1 MNKLLVVY
9 HVVEIQWYDYCLFEI
24 QNLEANGNY
33 LWNLVVSF
41 FKVFKICL
49 VQVLLP
55 FSADFLLFFLTLFYF
70 NFRLIVL
77 NKVFSSY
84 SWTWLVPIND
94 TSLTPVDSRTSWGHW
109 KPVSTNHRPG
119 ERPWSRSCPGGRSRS
134 SLTRQRSKHV
144 GQTLQTRLRRW
155 VKNPEKRERQ
165 RTVSEQF
172 LRWTWNQKI
181 GSSLRGLLVTV
192 MVGQLSVYCTLWL
205 FGFFWF
211 FHDISILFLTYIKM
225 I

>member
-1 MNKLLVVY
+1 M
-9 HVVEIQWYDYCLFEI
+9 
-24 QNLEANGNY
+24 
-33 LWNLVVSF
+33 
-41 FKVFKICL
+41 
-49 VQVLLP
+49 QVLLP

-94 TSLTPVDSRTSWGHW
+94 TSLTPVDSRTNWGHW

-134 SLTRQRSKHV
+134 SLTRQRSRHA
-144 GQTLQTRLRRW
+144 GQTLQTRLKRW
-155 VKNPEKRERQ
+155 VKNPEKKERERENGE
-165 RTVSEQF
+165 RAIFTVNLDPENWFKFERFVSHSYGWSVVC
-172 LRWTWNQKI
+172 LLY
-181 GSSLRGLLVTV
+181 SSIV
-192 MVGQLSVYCTLWL
+192 C
-205 FGFFWF
+205 FFWF

>member
-1 MNKLLVVY
+1 M
-9 HVVEIQWYDYCLFEI
+9 
-24 QNLEANGNY
+24 
-33 LWNLVVSF
+33 
-41 FKVFKICL
+41 
-49 VQVLLP
+49 QVLLP

-134 SLTRQRSKHV
+134 SLTRQRSRHA

-192 MVGQLSVYCTLWL
+192 MVGQLSVYCRYSLIV
-205 FGFFWF
+205 WF
-211 FHDISILFLTYIKM
+211 FLVLSWYTGKYIVLDIHKDDLEQSYFSL
-225 I
+225 

>member
-1 MNKLLVVY
+1 MS
-9 HVVEIQWYDYCLFEI
+9 Q
-24 QNLEANGNY
+24 
-33 LWNLVVSF
+33 F

-55 FSADFLLFFLTLFYF
+55 FNADFLLFFLTLFYF

-134 SLTRQRSKHV
+134 SLTRQRSRHA
-144 GQTLQTRLRRW
+144 GQTLQTRLKRW
-155 VKNPEKRERQ
+155 VKNPEKRERERQ
-165 RTVSEQF
+165 NGERAIFTVNLDSENWF
-172 LRWTWNQKI
+172 KFERFVSHSYGWSVVCLLY
-181 GSSLRGLLVTV
+181 SSIV
-192 MVGQLSVYCTLWL
+192 C
-205 FGFFWF
+205 FFWF

>member
-1 MNKLLVVY
+1 M
-9 HVVEIQWYDYCLFEI
+9 
-24 QNLEANGNY
+24 
-33 LWNLVVSF
+33 
-41 FKVFKICL
+41 
-49 VQVLLP
+49 QVLLP

-134 SLTRQRSKHV
+134 SLTRQRSRHA
-144 GQTLQTRLRRW
+144 GQTLRTRLKRW
-155 VKNPEKRERQ
+155 VKNPEKRERERKRQ
-165 RTVSEQF
+165 NGEWAIFTVNLDSENWF
-172 LRWTWNQKI
+172 KFERFVSHI
-181 GSSLRGLLVTV
+181 MVGLLVTV

-211 FHDISILFLTYIKM
+211 FHGISILFFTYIKM

>member
-1 MNKLLVVY
+1 M
-9 HVVEIQWYDYCLFEI
+9 QD
-24 QNLEANGNY
+24 
-33 LWNLVVSF
+33 
-41 FKVFKICL
+41 
-49 VQVLLP
+49 LLP

-134 SLTRQRSKHV
+134 SLTRQRSKHA

-192 MVGQLSVYCTLWL
+192 MVGQLSVYCRYSLIV
-205 FGFFWF
+205 WF
-211 FHDISILFLTYIKM
+211 FFVLSWYTGKYIVLDIHKDDLEQSYFSL
-225 I
+225 

>member
-1 MNKLLVVY
+1 M
-9 HVVEIQWYDYCLFEI
+9 
-24 QNLEANGNY
+24 
-33 LWNLVVSF
+33 
-41 FKVFKICL
+41 
-49 VQVLLP
+49 QVLLP
-55 FSADFLLFFLTLFYF
+55 FSADFLLFFLTTFYF

-134 SLTRQRSKHV
+134 SLTRQRSRHA

-172 LRWTWNQKI
+172 LLWTWNQKI

-192 MVGQLSVYCTLWL
+192 MVGLLVTVLVGQLSVYCRYSLIVC
-205 FGFFWF
+205 FFLVLSWYTGKYIVL
-211 FHDISILFLTYIKM
+211 DIHKDDLEQSYFSL
-225 I
+225 

>member
-1 MNKLLVVY
+1 M
-9 HVVEIQWYDYCLFEI
+9 
-24 QNLEANGNY
+24 
-33 LWNLVVSF
+33 
-41 FKVFKICL
+41 
-49 VQVLLP
+49 QVLLP

-94 TSLTPVDSRTSWGHW
+94 ISLTPVDSRTSWGHW
-109 KPVSTNHRPG
+109 KLVSTNHRPG

-134 SLTRQRSKHV
+134 SLTRQRSRHA
-144 GQTLQTRLRRW
+144 GQTLQTRLKRW
-155 VKNPEKRERQ
+155 VKNPEKRERD
-165 RTVSEQF
+165 RDRE
-172 LRWTWNQKI
+172 RWASNFYRKLGLKI

-211 FHDISILFLTYIKM
+211 FHDISILFLTYIKV

>member
-1 MNKLLVVY
+1 M
-9 HVVEIQWYDYCLFEI
+9 QD
-24 QNLEANGNY
+24 
-33 LWNLVVSF
+33 
-41 FKVFKICL
+41 
-49 VQVLLP
+49 LLP

-134 SLTRQRSKHV
+134 SLTRQRSRHA
-144 GQTLQTRLRRW
+144 GQTLQTRLKRW
-155 VKNPEKRERQ
+155 VKNPEKRERD
-165 RTVSEQF
+165 RDRERWASNFYRKLRFRKLVLKFERFVSHSYGWSVVWLLYSLIVWIFFVLSWYKYIVLDIHKDDLEQSYF
-172 LRWTWNQKI
+172 
-181 GSSLRGLLVTV
+181 SL
-192 MVGQLSVYCTLWL
+192 
-205 FGFFWF
+205 
-211 FHDISILFLTYIKM
+211 
-225 I
+225 

>member
-1 MNKLLVVY
+1 MIWRWSWPQSGNRRIVLWKRFVVLRNDLICAWLEGKLMNKLLVVY

-94 TSLTPVDSRTSWGHW
+94 TSLTPVDSRISWGHW

-134 SLTRQRSKHV
+134 SLTRQRSRHA
-144 GQTLQTRLRRW
+144 GQTLQTRLKRW
-155 VKNPEKRERQ
+155 VKNPEKRERDRD

-172 LRWTWNQKI
+172 LP
-181 GSSLRGLLVTV
+181 
-192 MVGQLSVYCTLWL
+192 
-205 FGFFWF
+205 
-211 FHDISILFLTYIKM
+211 
-225 I
+225 

>member
-1 MNKLLVVY
+1 M
-9 HVVEIQWYDYCLFEI
+9 EFSCLNFLRYSRSVLCKFCYPSVQI
-24 QNLEANGNY
+24 
-33 LWNLVVSF
+33 F
-41 FKVFKICL
+41 FY
-49 VQVLLP
+49 
-55 FSADFLLFFLTLFYF
+55 FFLTLFYF

-134 SLTRQRSKHV
+134 SLTRQRSRHA
-144 GQTLQTRLRRW
+144 GQTLQTRLKRW
-155 VKNPEKRERQ
+155 VKNPEKKERERDRD

-172 LRWTWNQKI
+172 LP
-181 GSSLRGLLVTV
+181 
-192 MVGQLSVYCTLWL
+192 
-205 FGFFWF
+205 
-211 FHDISILFLTYIKM
+211 
-225 I
+225 